1 MAAASMPCLLSCDSR
16 SPGNGSR
23 RPSYQ
28 QIDPGRK
35 LLQSGECR
43 LNARN
48 GGHAMSVLHWKT
60 GVVGP
65 YLDPANWV
73 EGVAPGP
80 GDTAIIADPSG
91 PTFYPA
97 GVNPSFLSSL
107 GLSAPPGNA
116 IVGQTIDFTPTTDST
131 T

>member
-1 MAAASMPCLLSCDSR
+1 MA
-16 SPGNGSR
+16 
-23 RPSYQ
+23 
-28 QIDPGRK
+28 
-35 LLQSGECR
+35 
-43 LNARN
+43 
-48 GGHAMSVLHWKT
+48 VLHWKI
-60 GVVGP
+60 GAVGA

-107 GLSAPPGNA
+107 GLSAPPGDT
-116 IVGQTIDFTPTTDST
+116 IVGQTINFTPTTAST
-131 T
+131 TTPQLSNTTFAADTTINVTGSARRTSWPGSTTPSKVR